1 MRDADQQVDPLNVA
15 ALYTL
20 GALILGVVATSA
32 AGLWLMRVV
41 ASRLGRMTTRMII
54 SPAIILHELSHALF
68 MPFFGIH
75 INEISVAGAFDSRRD
90 AFVAYSYS
98 LTNPLH
104 YLGRLV
110 SAWGP
115 VIVPISL
122 GVLWLHYPITPDGPL
137 ETAAMLY
144 TLAVAAG
151 AMALSEAD
159 WRDACEGVVVMVPV
173 VLILGEWNPLGLFTA
188 PPHRLWDSP
197 ATQLLAYLFGGALAI
212 QLCLGSL
219 LTLIGTIYRIIF
231 GRQ

>member
-1 MRDADQQVDPLNVA
+1 MNVA

-20 GALILGVVATSA
+20 GALVLGVVATSA

-41 ASRLGRMTTRMII
+41 VSRLGRMTTRMII
-54 SPAIILHELSHALF
+54 SPAIILHEFSHALF

-75 INEISVAGAFDSRRD
+75 INEISVAGAFDARRD

-98 LTNPLH
+98 PTNPLH

-122 GVLWLHYPITPDGPL
+122 GVLWLRYPITPDGPV
-137 ETAAMLY
+137 ETTAMIYALV
-144 TLAVAAG
+144 VAAG

-159 WRDACEGVVVMVPV
+159 WLDAFEGLVVMVPL
-173 VLILGEWNPLGLFTA
+173 VLILGEWNPQGFFSA
-188 PPHRLWDSP
+188 PANRLWDSP
-197 ATQLLAYLFGGALAI
+197 ATQLIATLFGGAFVI

-219 LTLIGTIYRIIF
+219 LTLIGTTYRIIF